1 MKKYKIKINGAEYDV
16 NIHSVED
23 KIAHLTVNDIE
34 FEVEVEG
41 IVTNPTRM
49 SAKKTTVKTE
59 VPVMQSD
66 TPVVKRQ
73 PTSSNSV
80 YELKSP
86 LPGVVMEIKVN
97 VGDTVKAGDVGLILE
112 AMKMENNIEID
123 RDGVIEKI
131 HPGKGDSVLEGD
143 VLLSIKF

>member
-80 YELKSP
+80 YELKSTIVGGY
-86 LPGVVMEIKVN
+86 LCLISEIKS
-97 VGDTVKAGDVGLILE
+97 KYL
-112 AMKMENNIEID
+112 
-123 RDGVIEKI
+123 
-131 HPGKGDSVLEGD
+131 SV
-143 VLLSIKF
+143 